1 MIALVTGAAG
11 GIGAAVARRLTDDGF
26 TVVGMDL
33 PEVDVTSSEQVEA
46 FVDRV
51 EASSGPVAALV
62 NAAGI
67 LRTGRAVELSDG
79 DWAATLAVNSSG
91 VFHVSRAVAR
101 RMIPRRA
108 GAIVTVASNASRTAR
123 QNMAAYA
130 ASKAAATAFTKC
142 LGLELAEHGIR
153 CNVVAPGSTETPMLT
168 GLWDGSDALR
178 TSVEGA
184 PGAYR
189 VGIPLGRVAQPSD
202 VADAVAFLLSERAAH
217 ITMQDLT
224 VDGGASLGV

>member
-1 MIALVTGAAG
+1 MIALVTGASG
-11 GIGAAVARRLTDDGF
+11 GIGAAVAKRLTDDGF
-26 TVVGMDL
+26 TVVGLD
-33 PEVDVTSSEQVEA
+33 VDDADVTSSEQVEA
-46 FVDRV
+46 FVDRI
-51 EASSGPVAALV
+51 EDSTGPITALV
-62 NAAGI
+62 NTAGI
-67 LRTGRAVELSDG
+67 LRTGKAVELSDA
-79 DWAATLAVNSSG
+79 DWAATMAVNTSG

-108 GAIVTVASNASRTAR
+108 GAIVTVASNASKTAR

-142 LGLELAEHGIR
+142 LGLELAEFHIR
-153 CNVVAPGSTETPMLT
+153 CNVVAPGSTDTPMLT
-168 GLWDGSDALR
+168 GLWDGSDALL
-178 TSVEGA
+178 TSVEGS
-184 PGAYR
+184 PEAYR

-202 VADAVAFLLSERAAH
+202 VADAVAFLLSDRAAH